1 MATYNPSTLEQK
13 IDHLTE
19 SLFHATPE
27 QVCGFID
34 RQEDAFTPTEITC
47 IQFAHRGALID
58 TSDQDAV
65 ECLWGD
71 WNMVLPHLFDNA
83 CSERTSELRGMADSM
98 VESALTCG

>member
-27 QVCGFID
+27 QVCSFIE
-34 RQEDAFTPTEITC
+34 RQKNAFTLTEVVC
-47 IQFAHRGALID
+47 IQFAHRAALID
-58 TSDQDAV
+58 TSDQDAAG
-65 ECLWGD
+65 CLWDD
-71 WNMVLPHLFDNA
+71 WNVVLPLLFDNA
-83 CSERTSELRGMADSM
+83 CSERTSELRGMADSL